1 MIQVQDQWPDLGVA
15 MILCGES
22 AVATGSILSLIL
34 MSRGNEAR
42 SILYKRFLLFKAH
55 TCPNSNIIQSLLY

>member
-22 AVATGSILSLIL
+22 AVATGSILSLIP

-42 SILYKRFLLFKAH
+42 SILLLK
-55 TCPNSNIIQSLLY
+55 SS